1 MGKAGLED
9 IVAASSAICAVDGTE
24 GRLIYHGYDIHDLA
38 EHSTFEET
46 IYLLWFGRLPTK
58 SELETL
64 SKGLR
69 TNRSLPA
76 EVIKAMKQMPKEAL
90 PMEVLRTTVSMLSMY
105 DADAEDNVREA
116 NLRKAIRLTAQFPTI
131 VAYWDLIRNNKE
143 VVAPKEDNSLAA
155 NFLYMLSGGKEP
167 NEVSVKSLDI
177 ALILHADHELNAST
191 FAARVAAATLTDMHS
206 AIVAGI
212 CALKGPLHGGANQE
226 VIKMLLEMGTLDN
239 VEAHL
244 DKMFERHE
252 KVMGFGHRV
261 YKTEDPRASHLRKMS
276 EELGKR
282 AGDTKWFDMSYKIE
296 QIVKGD
302 KGLNPNVDF
311 YSASVYYM
319 LGIPNDLYTPI
330 FAISRMS
337 GWAAHVLEQY
347 ANNRLIRPRA
357 EYIGEMDLKYVD
369 IDKRQVPALS
379 DSAK

>member
-46 IYLLWFGRLPTK
+46 IYLLWYGRLPTK

-76 EVIKAMKQMPKEAL
+76 DVIKAMKQMPKAAL

-116 NLRKAIRLTAQFPTI
+116 NLRKAIRLTAQIPTI

-357 EYIGEMDLKYVD
+357 EYIGEMDLKYVE

>member
-46 IYLLWFGRLPTK
+46 IYLLWYGRLPTK

-76 EVIKAMKQMPKEAL
+76 DVVKAMKQMPKEAL

-116 NLRKAIRLTAQFPTI
+116 NLRKAIRLTAQIPTI

-177 ALILHADHELNAST
+177 ASD
-191 FAARVAAATLTDMHS
+191 FA
-206 AIVAGI
+206 
-212 CALKGPLHGGANQE
+212 C
-226 VIKMLLEMGTLDN
+226 
-239 VEAHL
+239 
-244 DKMFERHE
+244 
-252 KVMGFGHRV
+252 
-261 YKTEDPRASHLRKMS
+261 
-276 EELGKR
+276 
-282 AGDTKWFDMSYKIE
+282 
-296 QIVKGD
+296 
-302 KGLNPNVDF
+302 
-311 YSASVYYM
+311 
-319 LGIPNDLYTPI
+319 
-330 FAISRMS
+330 
-337 GWAAHVLEQY
+337 
-347 ANNRLIRPRA
+347 
-357 EYIGEMDLKYVD
+357 
-369 IDKRQVPALS
+369 
-379 DSAK
+379 